1 MGYDIVVA
9 ESFLSFNTAVLV
21 ALVAFGIAVVL
32 GPIVIPILRRL
43 KLGQNVRQDGPKSHL
58 EKAGT
63 PSMGGIVI
71 VIAVAVASGIFS
83 GFEPEWLLVMF
94 LMLSYGAIGFL
105 DDYIK
110 VVKKRS
116 LGLRAW
122 QKFSMQ
128 IIAAI
133 VFVWLLNYYEVPT
146 LMFVPFSDG
155 FYLDLAWATP
165 FLLVFIVVGTANGAN
180 FTDGLDGLASGVTL
194 LVCLFFLYA
203 AFLADSVLGYS
214 LAAAAGGLLG
224 FLLFNSYPARVF
236 MGDTGSLALGGFV
249 AATAIVLQMPF
260 LIAIVAF
267 VYVAEVLSVI
277 LQVSYF
283 KISGGKRIF
292 KMSPLHH
299 HFEHLNPPWRESKI
313 VAVFYIFTAIFCLIG
328 ILAIGGVA

>member
-1 MGYDIVVA
+1 MNDYYD
-9 ESFLSFNTAVLV
+9 LLNFNTAVIA
-21 ALVAFGIAVVL
+21 ALVAFGVAVVL

-43 KLGQNVRQDGPKSHL
+43 KLGQNVREDGPKSHL
-58 EKAGT
+58 GKAGT

-71 VIAVAVASGIFS
+71 VIAVAVSSGIFS
-83 GFEPEWLLVMF
+83 NFANEWLVVMF
-94 LMLSYGAIGFL
+94 LMLSYGTIGFL

-110 VVKKRS
+110 VVKRRS
-116 LGLRAW
+116 LGLRAY
-122 QKFSMQ
+122 QKFGLQ
-128 IIAAI
+128 IVAA
-133 VFVWLLNYYEVPT
+133 VGFVLLLNYFSIPT
-146 LMFVPFSDG
+146 LMFVPFTDG
-155 FYLDLAWATP
+155 VYLDLAWATP
-165 FLLVFIVVGTANGAN
+165 LVLVFVVVGTANGAN

-194 LVCLFFLYA
+194 LVSLFFVYA

-214 LAAAAGGLLG
+214 LAAASGALLG

-249 AATAIVLQMPF
+249 AACAIVLQMPL

-267 VYVAEVLSVI
+267 VYVAEVMSVV

-292 KMSPLHH
+292 RMSPLHH
-299 HFEHLNPPWRESKI
+299 HFEHLDPPWKETKI

-328 ILAIGGVA
+328 ILAIGGA